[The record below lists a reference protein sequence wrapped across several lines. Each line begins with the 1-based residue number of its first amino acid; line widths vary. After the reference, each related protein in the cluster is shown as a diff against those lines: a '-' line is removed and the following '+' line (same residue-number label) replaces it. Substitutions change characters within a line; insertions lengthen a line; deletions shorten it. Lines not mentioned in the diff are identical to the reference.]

1 MIQHTVSFTLV
12 HPSGSDA
19 ESAFLDATLELARIP
34 GVRDFKRLR
43 QTSQKSDYQFSL
55 SMVFASQTDYDAYND
70 HPIHTNFVEKR
81 WMTEV
86 KEFQEMDF
94 TEY

>member
-1 MIQHTVSFTLV
+1 
-12 HPSGSDA
+12 
-19 ESAFLDATLELARIP
+19 
-34 GVRDFKRLR
+34 
-43 QTSQKSDYQFSL
+43 
-55 SMVFASQTDYDAYND
+55 MVFASQTDYDAYND